1 MIPVTFGGHMGLRE
15 EKKAAMRAAI
25 IETALALFR
34 TLGFNRARVQDV
46 IRQLQISEATFF
58 NYFPT
63 KQAVLDAAAQDLI
76 DRSLDVLRAEL
87 EDDERSVRERI
98 DLVARDFASSF
109 NGDRELAVLVATH
122 TRMSL
127 TAGEDDSEGR
137 QLLTRLF
144 ASGQEQG
151 DVRSDVSARRLTDHY
166 LACSFAALSRWIA
179 DGDEDAS
186 LDEQLRTGLTLFW
199 SGAETE
205 PTTARRRRPTTKRRA
220 GPAG

>member
-1 MIPVTFGGHMGLRE
+1 MGLRE

-76 DRSLDVLRAEL
+76 DRSLEVLRAEL
-87 EDDERSVRERI
+87 EDDERSVGERI
-98 DLVARDFASSF
+98 DLVAQHFASSF

-127 TAGEDDSEGR
+127 TAGDDDSEGR

-144 ASGQEQG
+144 ASGQERG
-151 DVRSDVSARRLTDHY
+151 EVRSDVPARRLTDHY
-166 LACSFAALSRWIA
+166 LAFSFTALTRWTA
-179 DGDEDAS
+179 NGDEDAS
-186 LDEQLRTGLTLFW
+186 LEEQLMTGLTLFW
-199 SGAETE
+199 SGAEAK
-205 PTTARRRRPTTKRRA
+205 PAIARRRRPATKRRERQR
-220 GPAG
+220 GG